1 MIQTMMVLIIFL
13 LIIFL
18 DDDINNINGPNSS
31 DNDIDG
37 DGILNDDDFIDLDG
51 NGVFN
56 FGDVNTQYLFSNPP
70 LYDFVYDQQ
79 ADIDC
84 GDFLGGVWDGN
95 GDGPGTCNEF
105 PLVYDGGS
113 TVVLIIS
120 ESGCFNFQII
130 PNNNN
135 GLPSI
140 ESTYEVT
147 SSACFN

>member
-1 MIQTMMVLIIFL
+1 MSGWNPPLESYNILIFDNDTDNDGLDNIL
-13 LIIFL
+13 SNNIPL
-18 DDDINNINGPNSS
+18 DDDINGINGPNSS

-51 NGVFN
+51 NGIFN

-84 GDFLGGVWDGN
+84 GDFLNGVWDGD

-105 PLVYDGGS
+105 P
-113 TVVLIIS
+113 
-120 ESGCFNFQII
+120 FN
-130 PNNNN
+130 
-135 GLPSI
+135 L
-140 ESTYEVT
+140 
-147 SSACFN
+147 